1 MKRIL
6 PLLFFLLMIVAF
18 FFNIL
23 GLMSLMPLY
32 VTLPLLFISIY
43 LTLYSFM
50 NRNVY
55 RKRMK

>member
-1 MKRIL
+1 MRKLL
-6 PLLFFLLMIVAF
+6 PFLFFLLMIVAF
-18 FFNIL
+18 YFNIL

-32 VTLPLLFISIY
+32 LTLPLLFLSIY

>member
-1 MKRIL
+1 MKRLL

-18 FFNIL
+18 YFNIL